1 MARLVVVSFR
11 LGANDGVSVEARK
24 WINALRKLGHDVTTL
39 AGDGDAD
46 VLMPD
51 LAIGATSSPSLDT
64 LNQVIDNADL
74 VIVENLA
81 SLPLNVPARD
91 VLYQALDQRAA
102 IFHHHDLPWQREQWR
117 DEATPRDQDL
127 WLHVTINDLSRREL
141 EERGVSAVTIYNSFD
156 CDPPLGRR
164 HLTRHALGLENER
177 LMLLPTRAIP
187 RKNVAGAL
195 ELATALDAVLWLLG
209 PAEDGYG
216 PTLANLLAESTVEVR
231 RALPEGLTI
240 HDAYAAADLVTL
252 PSTWEGFGNPV
263 LESVTH
269 RRPLAVYPYPVLE
282 EIRAF
287 GFQFFDLDDVEGAL
301 EFLDSPDDERLRH
314 NAEIARRHFNLD
326 ALPQRL
332 ATLMAVVGLT

>member
-1 MARLVVVSFR
+1 VARLAVVSFR
-11 LGANDGVSVEARK
+11 LGANDGVSIEAAK
-24 WINALRKLGHDVTTL
+24 WIDALRTLGHDVTTL

-46 VLMPD
+46 VLMPE
-51 LAIGATSSPSLDT
+51 LAIGATTSPSLDAVC
-64 LNQVIDNADL
+64 QVINDVDL

-91 VLYQALDQRAA
+91 VLYQALEQRAA

-141 EERGVSAVTIYNSFD
+141 EERGVSADTIYNSFD
-156 CDPPLGRR
+156 CDPPHGGRDR
-164 HLTRHALGLENER
+164 ARLTLGLENEQ
-177 LMLLPTRAIP
+177 LILLPARAIP

-216 PTLANLLAESTVEVR
+216 PTLTTLLAESNVDVR
-231 RALPEGLTI
+231 LGLPESLTI

-282 EIRAF
+282 EIRSF
-287 GFQFFDLDDVEGAL
+287 GFQFFDLDDVEGVV
-301 EFLDSPDDERLRH
+301 EFLDSPDDELFCH
-314 NAEIARRHFNLD
+314 NAEIARRHFNLEE
-326 ALPQRL
+326 LPQRL
-332 ATLMAVVGLT
+332 RTLLAVVGLK